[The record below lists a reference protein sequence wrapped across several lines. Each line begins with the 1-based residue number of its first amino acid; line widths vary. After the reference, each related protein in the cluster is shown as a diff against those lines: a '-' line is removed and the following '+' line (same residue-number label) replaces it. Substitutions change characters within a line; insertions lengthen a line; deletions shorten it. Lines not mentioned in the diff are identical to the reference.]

1 MCHIEKTDK
10 IMDSEI
16 DIREKD
22 LFDCFQ
28 NISIKP
34 EVGLSRR
41 VRILSYFFFSIAM
54 FLRK

>member
-41 VRILSYFFFSIAM
+41 VSILSYFFFLLLC
-54 FLRK
+54 F